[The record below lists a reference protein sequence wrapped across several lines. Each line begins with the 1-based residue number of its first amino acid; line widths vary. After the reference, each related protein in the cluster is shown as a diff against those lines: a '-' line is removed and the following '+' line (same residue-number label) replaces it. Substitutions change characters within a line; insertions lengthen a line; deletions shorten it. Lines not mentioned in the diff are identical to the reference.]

1 MNKQPKIFV
10 IVVTYKG
17 MQWYDK
23 CFTSLRESTMPVQTI
38 VVDNTPGDEDANY
51 IREHFPEIH
60 LIKTEKNLGFGRAN
74 NWGLRYALD
83 NGANYVFLLNQDTWV
98 EPDMFEKLI
107 DIAEVHPEYGIL
119 SPMHLDAT
127 GKHLNILINDGHS
140 NYELLS
146 DFYCGQMKDVYPLN
160 YVNAAGWLLPRK
172 TLEIM
177 GGFDPIFRHYEEDDD
192 YLNRARYHKLSVVL
206 CPKARMTH
214 DHTTLLNPLTNGKQR
229 HFQYLLLEHTNL
241 NKPEH
246 INRHCLYLL
255 RKVISSFLR
264 GDMAKAKLMLQDYKY
279 LRKNKSAILH
289 SRNENAQKK
298 MNWL

>member
-1 MNKQPKIFV
+1 MDKQPKIFV

-23 CFTSLRESTMPVQTI
+23 CFTSLSESIMPVRTV

-51 IREHFPEIH
+51 ICEHFQDIH
-60 LIKTEKNLGFGRAN
+60 LIKTNENLGFGRAN
-74 NWGLRYALD
+74 NLGLRYALD

-98 EPDMFEKLI
+98 EPDMFGKLI
-107 DIAEVHPEYGIL
+107 AIAEAHPEYGIL

-127 GKHLNILINDGHS
+127 GKHLNILMDDGHN

-146 DFYCGQMKDVYPLN
+146 DFYCGQMKDGYPLK
-160 YVNAAGWLLPRK
+160 YVNAAGWLLPRR
-172 TLEIM
+172 TLEIL
-177 GGFDPIFRHYEEDDD
+177 GGFDPIFLHYEEDDD
-192 YLNRARYHKLSVVL
+192 YLNRARYHKLPIVL
-206 CPKARMTH
+206 CPNARMTH
-214 DHTTLLNPLTNGKQR
+214 DHTNLHNPLTSEKQR

-246 INRHCLYLL
+246 VNRHCRYFL
-255 RKVISSFLR
+255 RKVMLSFLQ
-264 GDMAKAKLMLQDYKY
+264 GDMAKVTLMWEDYQY
-279 LRKNKSAILH
+279 LKKNKSTILH